1 VTAIEIQLLGRFCV
15 RKSGAEIPPAT
26 FRGRLVRV
34 LVRLLVTRRGCF
46 VARDVLAEA
55 LWPDRMPADPA
66 ANLWTLIG
74 RARAALGDASLIVT
88 GPGGYSFVAGDG
100 CVVDTEVFL
109 AAVQA
114 GQDHLAA
121 GRIAAA
127 SGEFRSALERWAG
140 EPLAEDAYDDWA
152 QEPRAVLSRAYL
164 LALEGGAEAA
174 LASGEPGQAVVL
186 AERAIARERLREPA
200 ALLLARAQA
209 GSGDLAASLRTIDAL
224 RRRLAEEAGLELS
237 PEAVSLET
245 SLQRGE
251 PVAGAAHPAAV
262 ASPGPALEGLGST
275 VPMPLLL
282 TEVGRIF
289 VGRDAELDR
298 LGRLWKEAVAGERR
312 VVLLAGE
319 PGVGKTRLAAELAAR
334 THKEGAV
341 VLAGRC
347 DEDLG
352 VPYQPFVEALRHF
365 VDHAPVGEL
374 KYRLGRYGGELARL
388 MPDLNERVPAL
399 ASPLQSDPET
409 ERYRLFDAVAGWM
422 ATASSV
428 DNLLLLLDDLQWAA
442 KPTLLLLRH
451 LLRAPDTKRVLIL
464 GIYRDTELDHDHPL
478 TGVLAD
484 LRGQGGI
491 ERISLSG
498 LDDHGV
504 RALAEQAA
512 GHALDDHDVALMRA
526 IREETEGNP
535 FFVREVFRHLV
546 ETGAVERRQ
555 EGWTSRMPAAQLRI
569 PESVRDVVGRRL
581 SRLSDEAR
589 RALRVA
595 AVTGAEFDVGVV
607 STAGAFDEETLLGAL
622 EEAGGARLLNE
633 VSATRYRFAHALV
646 RITLYESLT
655 AARRVA
661 LHRQVAG
668 AIETLH
674 ARALDDHL
682 PALAHHW
689 ARASGPSGD
698 TARAVHYAARAG
710 DRALAQLAHD
720 EAVVYYRQ
728 ALELL
733 DVSGPAV
740 DDQPRCELLIS
751 LGESQRRAGDP
762 AFRETLLT
770 AAHLAVETGDA
781 ERLTRAALANQRGIY
796 SMAGAVDPDRVTMLE
811 AAVAAQGDSRGA
823 DRARLLA
830 ELARETLFAGDS
842 ERTRRLA
849 DNALEIIERHEE
861 PTARAQVLIAVATA
875 IWGPDTIA
883 ERLDLTAQL
892 LDAAHAADDPVLSF
906 WAYLYRAFVTFEV
919 PDRAEVAQCVAL
931 VQERAD
937 ELRQPVLGWLSRM
950 ASANLAAASGRLAES
965 QGLAAE
971 SYRLGQSTG
980 QPDAAVYFGANQLV
994 VRLHQG
1000 RMGEVADDLDRATES
1015 APAMTLSWRT
1025 WRAVLH
1031 CEEGQQTEARPL
1043 FEAAMAQLPD
1053 EPKDPLWLPAVVRL
1067 AAVCAHLADADR
1079 ALQLSKILA
1088 PYEHQAAAT
1097 GATWFGSVSHYLG
1110 LLATVLGEFDT
1121 ADDCFVRAEDT
1132 HEGFGAVPWTA
1143 RTRLEW
1149 ANMLLIWRRP
1159 GDVDRARRRLGQAL
1173 AAARELGLG
1182 GVKWRAVTL
1191 LRDCS

>member
-1 VTAIEIQLLGRFCV
+1 M
-15 RKSGAEIPPAT
+15 
-26 FRGRLVRV
+26 
-34 LVRLLVTRRGCF
+34 
-46 VARDVLAEA
+46 LAEA

-121 GRIAAA
+121 GRAVAA

-186 AERAIARERLREPA
+186 AEQAIARERLREPA
-200 ALLLARAQA
+200 ALLLARAQS
-209 GSGDLAASLRTIDAL
+209 GSGDLAAALRTIDGL

-237 PEAVSLET
+237 PEAVALET

-275 VPMPLLL
+275 VPLPLLL

-289 VGRDAELDR
+289 VGRDAELER
-298 LGRLWKEAVAGERR
+298 LGQLWKEAVAGERR

-334 THKEGAV
+334 AHKEGAV

-365 VDHAPVGEL
+365 VDHAPAGEL
-374 KYRLGRYGGELARL
+374 QYRLGRYGGELARL
-388 MPDLNERVPAL
+388 VPDLNERVPAL
-399 ASPLQSDPET
+399 APPLQSDPET

-451 LLRAPDTKRVLIL
+451 LLRVPDTKRALIL
-464 GIYRDTELDHDHPL
+464 GIYRDTELADDHPL

-555 EGWTSRMPAAQLRI
+555 EGWTSRLPAAELSI

-581 SRLSDEAR
+581 SRLSEEAR
-589 RALRVA
+589 RALRIA

-607 STAGAFDEETLLGAL
+607 RTAGAFDEETLLGAL

-661 LHRQVAG
+661 LHRQVA
-668 AIETLH
+668 AALETFH

-698 TARAVHYAARAG
+698 TARAAHYAARAG

-720 EAVVYYRQ
+720 EAVSYYRQ
-728 ALELL
+728 ALDLL
-733 DVSGPAV
+733 DVSGLAV
-740 DDQPRCELLIS
+740 DVQQRCDLLIS
-751 LGESQRRAGDP
+751 LGESQRRAGNP
-762 AFRETLLT
+762 EFRETLL
-770 AAHLAVETGDA
+770 
-781 ERLTRAALANQRGIY
+781 
-796 SMAGAVDPDRVTMLE
+796 
-811 AAVAAQGDSRGA
+811 
-823 DRARLLA
+823 
-830 ELARETLFAGDS
+830 
-842 ERTRRLA
+842 
-849 DNALEIIERHEE
+849 
-861 PTARAQVLIAVATA
+861 
-875 IWGPDTIA
+875 
-883 ERLDLTAQL
+883 
-892 LDAAHAADDPVLSF
+892 
-906 WAYLYRAFVTFEV
+906 
-919 PDRAEVAQCVAL
+919 
-931 VQERAD
+931 
-937 ELRQPVLGWLSRM
+937 
-950 ASANLAAASGRLAES
+950 AAA
-965 QGLAAE
+965 
-971 SYRLGQSTG
+971 
-980 QPDAAVYFGANQLV
+980 
-994 VRLHQG
+994 
-1000 RMGEVADDLDRATES
+1000 
-1015 APAMTLSWRT
+1015 
-1025 WRAVLH
+1025 
-1031 CEEGQQTEARPL
+1031 
-1043 FEAAMAQLPD
+1043 
-1053 EPKDPLWLPAVVRL
+1053 
-1067 AAVCAHLADADR
+1067 
-1079 ALQLSKILA
+1079 
-1088 PYEHQAAAT
+1088 
-1097 GATWFGSVSHYLG
+1097 
-1110 LLATVLGEFDT
+1110 
-1121 ADDCFVRAEDT
+1121 
-1132 HEGFGAVPWTA
+1132 
-1143 RTRLEW
+1143 
-1149 ANMLLIWRRP
+1149 
-1159 GDVDRARRRLGQAL
+1159 
-1173 AAARELGLG
+1173 
-1182 GVKWRAVTL
+1182 
-1191 LRDCS
+1191 